1 MFTKFLE
8 WYEETMVEIFPY
20 NFLVHFE
27 EVILILAGI
36 FIGILIMA
44 AFGANFLRDLYSVDN
59 HGIHAFRMI
68 RVKEGRKTLYK
79 VSFRSFSEAFQQLLL
94 LGFSPI
100 FTFKNYTKRDE
111 KRTKRFI
118 ISMFIVGIL
127 MIGFAVLSICTVF
140 RSKF

>member
-44 AFGANFLRDLYSVDN
+44 AFGANF
-59 HGIHAFRMI
+59 
-68 RVKEGRKTLYK
+68 
-79 VSFRSFSEAFQQLLL
+79 
-94 LGFSPI
+94 
-100 FTFKNYTKRDE
+100 
-111 KRTKRFI
+111 
-118 ISMFIVGIL
+118 
-127 MIGFAVLSICTVF
+127 
-140 RSKF
+140 